1 MEFDAETQ
9 KLPREGRSF
18 RFAFSSLP
26 AFPRVLMAMRCA
38 TATLHQRQ
46 GASQRNPHISFA
58 VSAEVCLIVSLEH
71 MHDLARGTS

>member
-1 MEFDAETQ
+1 MQ
-9 KLPREGRSF
+9 KLRSF
-18 RFAFSSLP
+18 QGRKKLSFRVLQFASFSSSP
-26 AFPRVLMAMRCA
+26 MAMRCA

-46 GASQRNPHISFA
+46 GASQWNPHISFA